1 MVPFF
6 DGEENSTGT
15 LTARVAN
22 DPTQLQ
28 QLLGINMAM
37 VYISVFNVLGCIII
51 AFCFGWKL
59 TLLTVLVA
67 MPIILTAYFFRI
79 RFEIQF
85 EKMNEA
91 VFTESSKFAAESISA
106 FRTVTSLTLEDM
118 ICRRYE
124 ILLQQHVR
132 NAFLKARLSTLGFA
146 ASDSVSLLCV
156 ALTFW

>member
-1 MVPFF
+1 
-6 DGEENSTGT
+6 
-15 LTARVAN
+15 VAN

-37 VYISVFNVLGCIII
+37 VYISVFNVLGCTTI
-51 AFCFGWKL
+51 ALCFGWKL
-59 TLLTVLVA
+59 TLVTVFVA

-91 VFTESSKFAAESISA
+91 VFTESSKFAAESIGA

-118 ICRRYE
+118 ICCRYE

-132 NAFLKARLSTLGFA
+132 HAFLKARLSTLGFA
-146 ASDSVSLLCV
+146 ASDSVSLLCI
-156 ALTFW
+156 ALAFW